1 MIKPFFPIIW
11 HKIEQAACSTVS
23 VGITIQHPKN
33 SSIYMKKDG
42 KRQLIMNFLAGF
54 TYKKEN
60 IRANQASRKAILY
73 DTKTILRN

>member
-1 MIKPFFPIIW
+1 M
-11 HKIEQAACSTVS
+11 QAACSTVS

-42 KRQLIMNFLAGF
+42 KRQLIIIMNFLAGF
-54 TYKKEN
+54 TYKKETLN

>member
-1 MIKPFFPIIW
+1 M
-11 HKIEQAACSTVS
+11 QAACSTVS
-23 VGITIQHPKN
+23 VGIYNNTAPKD

-42 KRQLIMNFLAGF
+42 KRQLIIIMNFLAGF
-54 TYKKEN
+54 TYKKETLN